1 MEKII
6 KSDVSF
12 ARILKGSPVYT
23 NREQLL
29 SLRLYISLL
38 QKNNMKPSTAYIS
51 NLTPLRGFAALIV
64 VIFHFEALIGK
75 FVNENNS
82 MFINKGYM
90 MVDLF
95 FVMSGF
101 IIFHVYRSNFRNSI
115 TGQSFRKFLIAR
127 FARIY
132 PLHFIMLLICVLLI
146 FVLGANPILNPAAIP
161 THIFLLQSFGIHKI
175 FTLNVPSWSISAE
188 WWAYMVFPVIIFCL
202 YKRKWLTVAFC
213 IGFVI
218 AAYVSIM
225 FLLPRTVPFNPAIRM
240 PHNVDT
246 TYDYGFLRGLAGFTT
261 GLLLYILYQTYS
273 IKNIF
278 QKDIVSFICFI
289 AVIAAMHFGIN
300 DGLYIPLYALLILAL
315 ACNNG
320 FSQKCAI
327 IVFSNTLAIFFIEYI

>member
-1 MEKII
+1 LEKII

-175 FTLNVPSWSISAE
+175 FTLNVPS
-188 WWAYMVFPVIIFCL
+188 
-202 YKRKWLTVAFC
+202 
-213 IGFVI
+213 
-218 AAYVSIM
+218 
-225 FLLPRTVPFNPAIRM
+225 
-240 PHNVDT
+240 
-246 TYDYGFLRGLAGFTT
+246 
-261 GLLLYILYQTYS
+261 
-273 IKNIF
+273 
-278 QKDIVSFICFI
+278 
-289 AVIAAMHFGIN
+289 
-300 DGLYIPLYALLILAL
+300 
-315 ACNNG
+315 
-320 FSQKCAI
+320 
-327 IVFSNTLAIFFIEYI
+327 